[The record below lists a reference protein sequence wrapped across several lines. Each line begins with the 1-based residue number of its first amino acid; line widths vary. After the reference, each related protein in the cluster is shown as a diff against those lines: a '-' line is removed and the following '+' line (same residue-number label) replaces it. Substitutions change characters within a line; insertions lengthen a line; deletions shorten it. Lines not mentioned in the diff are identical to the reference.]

1 MPIIHLRPLPVVES
15 CEGCGACCLEQATP
29 PGYVAYLTGL
39 FSLDD
44 GSDDAARIKA
54 LPADLRAELD
64 SYIDR
69 AARTGG
75 HSEIEPCLWYDQ
87 STRQCKHY
95 DLRPQICRE
104 FEADSDFC
112 HSWRRQYGIATS

>member
-1 MPIIHLRPLPVVES
+1 MPIIHLKQLTVVES

-29 PGYVAYLTGL
+29 PGYAAYLLGM

-44 GSDDAARIKA
+44 GSEDAARIKA

-64 SYIDR
+64 AYLDQ
-69 AARTGG
+69 AARSGNLWA
-75 HSEIEPCLWYDQ
+75 IEPCLWYDK

-95 DLRPQICRE
+95 DLRPETCRE
-104 FEADSDFC
+104 FEANSDFC
-112 HSWRRQYGIATS
+112 HSWRRQYGIPTT

>member
-1 MPIIHLRPLPVVES
+1 MPIIHLRQLPVFDS

-29 PGYVAYLTGL
+29 PGYVAYLTGI

-64 SYIDR
+64 SYIDQ
-69 AARTGG
+69 AARSGD
-75 HSEIEPCLWYDQ
+75 HSEIEPCLWFDR
-87 STRQCKHY
+87 STRQCEHY
-95 DLRPQICRE
+95 ELRPQICRE

-112 HSWRRQYGIATS
+112 HSWRRQYGIATT